1 MRQETS
7 EVLVG
12 GVRCQIVQR
21 DGARMLVRPLTEF
34 GRSLNVSR
42 WIDADLALALPLADG
57 LSAEAAQPIFT
68 PDEIRHLAMVLR
80 QVFYEDEGRSP
91 N

>member
-1 MRQETS
+1 MRQEMS
-7 EVLVG
+7 EVMVG
-12 GVRCQIVQR
+12 GVRCRIVRR
-21 DGARMLVRPLTEF
+21 DGARVLVLPLAEC

-42 WIDADLALALPLADG
+42 WIDADLALAVPPADD
-57 LSAEAAQPIFT
+57 LSAEAAQPMFT
-68 PDEIRHLAMVLR
+68 ADEIRQLAMVLR